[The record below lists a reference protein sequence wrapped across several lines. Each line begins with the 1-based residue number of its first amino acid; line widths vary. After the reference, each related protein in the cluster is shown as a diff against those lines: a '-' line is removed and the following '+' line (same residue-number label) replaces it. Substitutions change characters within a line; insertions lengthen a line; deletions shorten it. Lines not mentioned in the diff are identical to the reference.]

1 MTRLSSRSTPT
12 LLVFIG
18 TRPEAIKL
26 APVILALRSRS
37 NLIVR
42 VCTTGQ
48 HRELLA
54 QGLNAFAIVA
64 DHALPWITPG
74 SDLPQVTGT
83 ILAGAGRIIADIQPD
98 WVLVQGDTASALACA
113 LAAYQAGV
121 PVAHIEAGLRSG
133 DTAEPWP
140 EETQRRMI
148 SLLAHLHFA
157 PTERARQHLLAE
169 NTPAENIFLTG
180 NTVIDALHLACRHPD
195 AQPERVTLWPA
206 DARHRI
212 LITLHRRENHGV
224 RLHSVAQ
231 ALDALSQRPDCA
243 LILMTHPNPALAPL
257 LADLPSNQP
266 NLRILPPLD
275 YLPFVALMRSASLI
289 LTDSGGIQEE
299 ASALGIPVLIL
310 RQRTERQ
317 EAVEEGSAGL
327 VGTDSTAI
335 ARHAGRL
342 LDDPAALAAM
352 AHPCTAFGDG
362 RAAER
367 IAETLATHCAGT
379 DHAA

>member
-1 MTRLSSRSTPT
+1 MTCLSSRTSST
-12 LLVFIG
+12 LLIFIG

-26 APVILALRSRS
+26 APVILALRARAG
-37 NLIVR
+37 LTIR

-54 QGLNAFAIVA
+54 QGLSAFAITA
-64 DHALPWITPG
+64 DHALPWLAPG

-83 ILAGAGRIIADIQPD
+83 ILAGAGRIIAETRPD

-133 DTAEPWP
+133 DPAEPWP

-157 PTERARQHLLAE
+157 PTDRARQHLLAE
-169 NTPAENIFLTG
+169 NIPSDRILLTG

-195 AQPERVTLWPA
+195 AQPEHVSLWPA
-206 DARHRI
+206 GIRHRI

-231 ALDALSQRPDCA
+231 ALAALSQRPDCA
-243 LILMTHPNPALAPL
+243 LVLMTHPNPALAPL
-257 LADLPSNQP
+257 LADLPADQP

-299 ASALGIPVLIL
+299 ASSLGIPVLIL

-327 VGTDSTAI
+327 VGTDSAAI
-335 ARHAGRL
+335 ALHAGRL

-362 RAAER
+362 CAAER
-367 IAETLATHCAGT
+367 IADALAARCANAEN
-379 DHAA
+379 AA

>member
-1 MTRLSSRSTPT
+1 LTRLSSHPNPT

-26 APVILALRSRS
+26 APVILALRAQAG
-37 NLIVR
+37 LTIR

-54 QGLNAFAIVA
+54 QGLRAFAIA
-64 DHALPWITPG
+64 PDHALPWQPPG
-74 SDLPQVTGT
+74 SALPQVTGT
-83 ILAGAGRIIADIQPD
+83 ILAGAGRIIAETQPD

-113 LAAYQAGV
+113 LAAYQVGV

-133 DTAEPWP
+133 DPAEPWP
-140 EETQRRMI
+140 EETQRRLI
-148 SLLAHLHFA
+148 SLLASLHFA

-169 NTPAENIFLTG
+169 GVAAERILLTG

-195 AQPERVTLWPA
+195 AQPERATSWPSGIH
-206 DARHRI
+206 HRI
-212 LITLHRRENHGV
+212 LVTLHRRENHGL

-231 ALDALSQRPDCA
+231 ALTTLARRPDYG
-243 LILMTHPNPALAPL
+243 LIIMSHPNPALAPL
-257 LADLPSNQP
+257 LAELPTDRP
-266 NLRILPPLD
+266 NLHILPPLD

-299 ASALGIPVLIL
+299 ASSLGIPVLIL

-317 EAVEEGSAGL
+317 EAIEDGTAGL

-335 ARHAGRL
+335 AHFAGQL

-352 AHPCTAFGDG
+352 AHPSGAFGDG
-362 RAAER
+362 HAATR
-367 IAETLATHCAGT
+367 IAEALAARCRGAE
-379 DHAA
+379 HAA